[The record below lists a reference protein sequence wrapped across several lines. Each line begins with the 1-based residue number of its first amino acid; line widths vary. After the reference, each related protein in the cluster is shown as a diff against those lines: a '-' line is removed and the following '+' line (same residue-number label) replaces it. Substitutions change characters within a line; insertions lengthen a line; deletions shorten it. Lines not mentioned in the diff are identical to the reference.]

1 MADDEKPDEQNQAD
15 RQGLV
20 TGRHV
25 GIQPVE
31 IRDEIQ
37 NAYLDYAMS
46 VIVGRALPDVR
57 DGLKPAGHL
66 RDVRR
71 RLPPRPWLE

>member
-46 VIVGRALPDVR
+46 VIVEIGRAHV
-57 DGLKPAGHL
+57 
-66 RDVRR
+66 
-71 RLPPRPWLE
+71 

>member
-1 MADDEKPDEQNQAD
+1 MADDEQNQAD

-46 VIVGRALPDVR
+46 VTSGEPCPMCAT
-57 DGLKPAGHL
+57 A
-66 RDVRR
+66 
-71 RLPPRPWLE
+71 